1 MRRVCVDGGIVA
13 IRDAD
18 YATMVGHPEPPCGGL
33 DRWRTIYS
41 TVARSNNAEP
51 NAGKPVTR
59 NHSIVRAH
67 SMYELIAHVGAAGCR
82 RPMVHAVAAGGRLLR
97 ARCLQ
102 RGAVRVLGAQ

>member
-1 MRRVCVDGGIVA
+1 MAALREMRRVCVDGGIVA

-51 NAGKPVTR
+51 NAGKPGYSPPQ
-59 NHSIVRAH
+59 HSSTHTACM
-67 SMYELIAHVGAAGCR
+67 S
-82 RPMVHAVAAGGRLLR
+82 
-97 ARCLQ
+97 
-102 RGAVRVLGAQ
+102 